1 MKFLDMDRVLCLSPH
16 PDDIELSAAGTI
28 LRCEDTHF
36 ISVICS
42 IGSRGD
48 STSDYNRFKEC
59 KQFWEGT
66 SNISIKLVGNFITDQ
81 TISELITSIEDI
93 FGDDFEGILMPTAI
107 DSHQEHQIIN
117 KVGLALARAR
127 KISVLEYRS
136 PSTIDSWYPN
146 LFVDIKE
153 TEEEKIS
160 RMKTIVSQNK
170 MYTGKE
176 YLKASH
182 IHLPSY
188 KKNYRPVEQFKI
200 LEHTI

>member
-1 MKFLDMDRVLCLSPH
+1 MKFLDMDTVLCLSPH

-28 LRCEDTHF
+28 LRFLDTHF

-48 STSDYNRFKEC
+48 NTSDYNRFKEC
-59 KQFWEGT
+59 KKFWQGVD
-66 SNISIKLVGNFITDQ
+66 NISIKLVGTFITDQ

-93 FGDDFEGILMPTAI
+93 FGGDFQGILVPTYI

-127 KISVLEYRS
+127 KMSVLEYRS
-136 PSTIDSWYPN
+136 PSTMDSWYPN

-153 TEEEKIS
+153 TEEDKIL

-170 MYTGKE
+170 MYTKEE

-188 KKNYRPVEQFKI
+188 RKNYRPVEQFKI
-200 LEHTI
+200 LEHSI

>member
-1 MKFLDMDRVLCLSPH
+1 MKFLGIDRVLCLSPH

-28 LRCEDTHF
+28 LRCEDTYF

-59 KQFWEGT
+59 KQFWEST
-66 SNISIKLVGNFITDQ
+66 NNVSIKLVGNFITDQ

-93 FGDDFEGILMPTAI
+93 FSDDFEGILIPTAI
-107 DSHQEHQIIN
+107 DSHQEHQVIN
-117 KVGLALARAR
+117 QVGLALARSR
-127 KISVLEYRS
+127 KMSIIEYRS

-153 TEEEKIS
+153 TEEDKIA

-170 MYTGKE
+170 MYTKEE

-188 KKNYRPVEQFKI
+188 RKNYRPVEQFKI

>member
-1 MKFLDMDRVLCLSPH
+1 MKFLGMGKVLCLSPH
-16 PDDIELSAAGTI
+16 PDDIEISAAGTI
-28 LRCEDTHF
+28 LRCANTHF

-48 STSDYNRFKEC
+48 NTSHSDRLEEC
-59 KQFWEGT
+59 RKFWKDIN
-66 SNISIKLVGNFITDQ
+66 NISIKLIGTFITDQ

-93 FGDDFEGILMPTAI
+93 FGDDFQGILIPTSI
-107 DSHQEHQIIN
+107 DSHQEHLIIN

-136 PSTIDSWYPN
+136 PSTMDSWYPN

-153 TEEEKIS
+153 TEEDKIL

-170 MYTGKE
+170 MYTGEE

-200 LEHTI
+200 LEHSI

>member
-1 MKFLDMDRVLCLSPH
+1 
-16 PDDIELSAAGTI
+16 
-28 LRCEDTHF
+28 
-36 ISVICS
+36 
-42 IGSRGD
+42 
-48 STSDYNRFKEC
+48 
-59 KQFWEGT
+59 
-66 SNISIKLVGNFITDQ
+66 
-81 TISELITSIEDI
+81 
-93 FGDDFEGILMPTAI
+93 MPTAI